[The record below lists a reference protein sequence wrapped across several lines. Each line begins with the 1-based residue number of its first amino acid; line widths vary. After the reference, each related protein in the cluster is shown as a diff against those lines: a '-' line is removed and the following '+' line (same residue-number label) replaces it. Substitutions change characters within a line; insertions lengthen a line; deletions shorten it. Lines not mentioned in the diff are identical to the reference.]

1 MKVRKT
7 KRKYSD
13 SLSLRGKNKMWN
25 LYKKN
30 PKGCRNFEEFCS
42 QVVKAKEKIISR
54 ATLI

>member
-25 LYKKN
+25 LYKKD